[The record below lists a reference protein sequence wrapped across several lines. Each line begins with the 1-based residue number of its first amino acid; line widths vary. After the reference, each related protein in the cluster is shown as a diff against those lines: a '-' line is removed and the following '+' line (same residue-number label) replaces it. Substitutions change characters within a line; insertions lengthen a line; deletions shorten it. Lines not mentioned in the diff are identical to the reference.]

1 MSSLKGSLRNLKQA
15 VKNPGF
21 ALDHLRNNFTI
32 WRYYVTADSFS
43 KASRKAM
50 NKWVRKD
57 PQSAVGE
64 WDKDIG
70 ELQFEFLKSEGLE
83 PEDSLLDLGCGTL
96 RGGRYF
102 IPYLENGN
110 YMGLDISDEAIKE
123 GKKILGK
130 EILRQKD
137 VELKVNDDLKFD
149 DIDREFSFVIAQSV
163 FTHLPEKEIRE
174 CLGNIEKVLADNGS
188 FYATFHD
195 VNDRG
200 KRRLEK
206 YNFTYTFEKLSEIAE
221 ENNLSAELKSS
232 EYDHPR
238 DQKMI
243 KFSSKT

>member
-32 WRYYVTADSFS
+32 WRYYLTSSSFS
-43 KASRKAM
+43 EASRKAM

-70 ELQFEFLKSEGLE
+70 ELQFEFLKDEGLE
-83 PEDSLLDLGCGTL
+83 PSDSLLDLGCGTL

-102 IPYLENGN
+102 IPYLNPGK
-110 YMGLDISDEAIKE
+110 YMGLDISNEAISE

-130 EILRQKD
+130 ELLRQKD
-137 VELKVNDDLKFD
+137 VELRVNNDLRFEEVN
-149 DIDREFSFVIAQSV
+149 REFDFVIAQSV
-163 FTHLPEKEIRE
+163 FTHLPEEEIRE
-174 CLGNIEKVLADNGS
+174 CLQNIGKILKDNGF

-195 VNDRG
+195 VDDRG

-206 YNFTYTFEKLSEIAE
+206 YNFTYSFEKISQIAK
-221 ENNLSAELKSS
+221 ENSLKAELMVS

-238 DQKMI
+238 DQKMV
-243 KFSSKT
+243 KFTSKS